1 MKLERTTSNNDTVYN
16 NWMSIPGT
24 GDTFT
29 VFTMPSWYK
38 PIKLEFTLCRCLTE
52 AREIGITWRNK
63 DSCEQSKKKK
73 KKRILVPISK
83 DFYFHYYWQL
93 CYYAPKVP
101 LTKSLYEESKK
112 NSSCPD
118 KHTDWEN
125 EVTEQVKAT
134 VQVKLQFQGLI
145 YYPNIILS
153 FRPDGKILRDS
164 FLSESFSSLCL
175 PKLLTFSFS

>member
-1 MKLERTTSNNDTVYN
+1 MTLFIITEWVYQGQVIHLLYSPCPVGTKTNQIRIYIMQVLNWSKGDWNYVKKQGQLWTV
-16 NWMSIPGT
+16 
-24 GDTFT
+24 
-29 VFTMPSWYK
+29 
-38 PIKLEFTLCRCLTE
+38 
-52 AREIGITWRNK
+52 
-63 DSCEQSKKKK
+63 QKK